1 MIPASRRVVR
11 ASTEV
16 AASAARSGRR
26 PAPPP
31 RKPRWSRRRGVLG
44 VFAAFAAVG
53 FAAAYV
59 GPMGAAFAEPE
70 TVSTTSL
77 FAEAVDGA
85 QTIDQAAE
93 APEITL
99 QRDSYA
105 VYVKPKPKPKP
116 VVGTASTGGGW
127 TPPFVKPDP
136 GSAKAIAYE
145 MVKARGWSDDEFAC
159 LVALW
164 NRESGWRVNAYNK
177 SSGAYGI
184 PQALPGT
191 KMASAGADWQTSATT
206 QIKWGLGY
214 IKGRYGTPC
223 GAWAH
228 SQRTGWY

>member
-1 MIPASRRVVR
+1 M
-11 ASTEV
+11 
-16 AASAARSGRR
+16 
-26 PAPPP
+26 
-31 RKPRWSRRRGVLG
+31 G

-70 TVSTTSL
+70 TAAATTSL
-77 FAEAVDGA
+77 FAEAIDGA
-85 QTIDQAAE
+85 QTIQPADEAAK
-93 APEITL
+93 IVL

-105 VYVKPKPKPKP
+105 VYVKPKPTP
-116 VVGTASTGGGW
+116 TARSASTGGGGGGGGGW
-127 TPPFVKPDP
+127 APPFVKPDP
-136 GSAKAIAYE
+136 GSAKAIAYD
-145 MVKARGWSDDEFAC
+145 MVKTRGWSDDEFAC

-184 PQALPGT
+184 PQALPGK